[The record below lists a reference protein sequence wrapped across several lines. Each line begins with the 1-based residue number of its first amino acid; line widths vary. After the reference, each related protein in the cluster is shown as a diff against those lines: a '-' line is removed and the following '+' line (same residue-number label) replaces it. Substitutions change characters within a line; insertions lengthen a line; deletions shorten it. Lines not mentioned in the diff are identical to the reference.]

1 MILSKFDTPSTY
13 TPVHLVANLFGHS
26 SILAEPVCSLVR
38 VSYLLIL
45 CLHHIAVDR
54 QLNQTS
60 QVWPQTR
67 FFLSLFFRKNIY
79 TLNILQ
85 ALFGLSNRTP
95 PTVLKLGPWNFQHRW
110 PMLWGWSAREDFLI
124 PPPQPAPGSKRCRQ
138 IRSGGPS
145 AYFRA
150 SFAKYKLL
158 GIVWGVN

>member
-1 MILSKFDTPSTY
+1 MQKQFLMTINIFLARAISEKNKSLINNNFHSYCVSHKIAPY
-13 TPVHLVANLFGHS
+13 T
-26 SILAEPVCSLVR
+26 CSLYTLRIHEFCVCK
-38 VSYLLIL
+38 VLLQRNKTK
-45 CLHHIAVDR
+45 VK
-54 QLNQTS
+54 QS
-60 QVWPQTR
+60 
-67 FFLSLFFRKNIY
+67 KIY